1 MIGVDLLLRS
11 GHLIVTFWMK
21 KGMML
26 IAAGTYLLEQ
36 LATVSSGQLQESS
49 ASAHVVVR
57 AATEVAL
64 VLGFGGGWQVVSP
77 VRIRVQHRWLWGGTI
92 GLVIR
97 WCPGGKAV
105 ISSGSLLSGYSEE

>member
-1 MIGVDLLLRS
+1 
-11 GHLIVTFWMK
+11 
-21 KGMML
+21 ML
-26 IAAGTYLLEQ
+26 IAQGTYLLEQ

-49 ASAHVVVR
+49 ALAHVVVR
-57 AATEVAL
+57 PATEVAL

-77 VRIRVQHRWLWGGTI
+77 VRIRIQHRWLWGGGTI

-97 WCPGGKAV
+97 WRPGGKAV